1 MNVVDVV
8 RTQGRRLRRAI
19 APTARQRFEKRV
31 GWDRDPTFW
40 RRLAKQGAS
49 FPPTRPDARWEAWVN
64 RALVD
69 RAQAD
74 AAVAEITRC
83 GLPPHNDH
91 PKNWD
96 LLVALGEI
104 LARTRPADPVL
115 EMGAPRYSRLLPW
128 LALYEY
134 RELVGIDL
142 VFEEPIR
149 EGPIRYEPMDLTA
162 TTFPDGSFAA
172 IACLSVVEHGVDIE
186 RYLAEASRLLRPGG
200 VLVTSTD
207 FWCEPVDVEGKEA
220 YGGPVRIFGPGDLAE
235 WVDIAARHGLD
246 PERPLDLRCSERV
259 VSWERMGLQ
268 YTFAN
273 LVLRRR

>member
-8 RTQGRRLRRAI
+8 RTQARRLRRAI
-19 APTARQRFEKRV
+19 APTARQRFERRV
-31 GWDRDPTFW
+31 GWDRDPGFW

-49 FPPTRPDARWEAWVN
+49 FPPARPDGRWEAWVN
-64 RALVD
+64 RAL
-69 RAQAD
+69 AD
-74 AAVAEITRC
+74 GSQVEAAVVEIARC
-83 GLPPHNDH
+83 GLPPHNDR

-96 LLVALGEI
+96 LLVALGAI
-104 LARTRPADPVL
+104 LARTRPADAVL

-134 RELVGIDL
+134 RDLVGIDL

-162 TTFPDGSFAA
+162 TTFPDRSFAA

-186 RYLAEASRLLRPGG
+186 RYLAEASRLRRPGG

-220 YGGPVRIFGPGDLAE
+220 YGGPVRIFDPADLAA
-235 WVDIAARHGLD
+235 WVEIAARHGLE
-246 PERPLDLRCSERV
+246 PERPLELRCSERV